1 VHPEAYPVVERI
13 LAGSGR
19 QVKQIVGDT
28 AFLRSVKAEQYTDEK
43 FGVPTI
49 RDILKELEKPGRDP
63 RPEFKAAR
71 FADGVED
78 IKDLREGMILEG
90 VVSNVAAFGAFVDI
104 GVHQDGLIHISA
116 LSDRYVKDPREVVKA
131 GDIVKVKVLEVDVAR
146 KRIALTRRLDDAPA
160 PQAPRDARANDP
172 RPPRGPDR
180 GTPRDQRR
188 GPAAAKTG
196 APPADNALAAAFARA
211 KGQG

>member
-1 VHPEAYPVVERI
+1 
-13 LAGSGR
+13 
-19 QVKQIVGDT
+19 
-28 AFLRSVKAEQYTDEK
+28 
-43 FGVPTI
+43 
-49 RDILKELEKPGRDP
+49 
-63 RPEFKAAR
+63 
-71 FADGVED
+71 
-78 IKDLREGMILEG
+78 M
-90 VVSNVAAFGAFVDI
+90 
-104 GVHQDGLIHISA
+104 
-116 LSDRYVKDPREVVKA
+116 
-131 GDIVKVKVLEVDVAR
+131 LEVDVAR